1 MRKIKITVLLLSV
14 LFILC
19 GCDKQASI
27 PDKALEIDGL
37 NFSERV
43 ELKYA
48 DKFAIDRYNDGYSLI
63 STADG
68 NKYLLV
74 PENADVPEVDGNI
87 KIIQKPVENIYLAAT
102 AVMDLFD
109 SLGKGDAIAF
119 SSTKEENWYID
130 YAKTAME
137 NGDMVYAGKYNEPDY
152 ELLLSEGC
160 NLTIQSTMIGHAP
173 DVREKL
179 EELGMT
185 VFIDNSSYESHP
197 LGRSEWIKVYAEM
210 LDESEK
216 AEKLF
221 DEQAKYLENIK
232 TNDGDKKS
240 VVFFYISDSGQIVT
254 RKPGDYVT
262 KMIELAGGENIL
274 SDLGD
279 DSATS
284 TVHMEPEEFY
294 TSAKDADLI
303 IYNST
308 ISGELNSMDE
318 LLSKYALLSDFK
330 AVKNGDVWCTRN
342 NLFQETMKLG
352 AVISD
357 FNKALTGN
365 EDTVYLY
372 KLEGEK

>member
-19 GCDKQASI
+19 GCDKQVSI

-119 SSTKEENWYID
+119 SSTKNENWYID

>member
-1 MRKIKITVLLLSV
+1 MPI
-14 LFILC
+14 
-19 GCDKQASI
+19 
-27 PDKALEIDGL
+27 
-37 NFSERV
+37 
-43 ELKYA
+43 
-48 DKFAIDRYNDGYSLI
+48 
-63 STADG
+63 
-68 NKYLLV
+68 
-74 PENADVPEVDGNI
+74 
-87 KIIQKPVENIYLAAT
+87 AT
-102 AVMDLFD
+102 Q
-109 SLGKGDAIAF
+109 
-119 SSTKEENWYID
+119 Y
-130 YAKTAME
+130 
-137 NGDMVYAGKYNEPDY
+137 EP
-152 ELLLSEGC
+152 S
-160 NLTIQSTMIGHAP
+160 
-173 DVREKL
+173 K
-179 EELGMT
+179 
-185 VFIDNSSYESHP
+185 
-197 LGRSEWIKVYAEM
+197 
-210 LDESEK
+210 
-216 AEKLF
+216 
-221 DEQAKYLENIK
+221 
-232 TNDGDKKS
+232 KKS